1 MEDAALI
8 IKFFSFILSLLLG
21 FALLSGS
28 SIIDLQWFSFPEGFS
43 KIVIT
48 LITLFSTAKFT
59 DIAIL
64 KIKNIIR

>member
-1 MEDAALI
+1 MI
-8 IKFFSFILSLLLG
+8 IKFFSFILNLLLG

-28 SIIDLQWFSFPEGFS
+28 SVIDLSWFAFPEGFS

-59 DIAIL
+59 DFVLI
-64 KIKNIIR
+64 KIRNIRL

>member
-28 SIIDLQWFSFPEGFS
+28 SIIDLSWFSFPEGFS

-59 DIAIL
+59 DFVLI
-64 KIKNIIR
+64 KIRNIRL

>member
-1 MEDAALI
+1 MV
-8 IKFFSFILSLLLG
+8 IKIMSFILSLLLG

-28 SIIDLQWFSFPEGFS
+28 SIIDLSWFSFPEEFS

-59 DIAIL
+59 DMIL
-64 KIKNIIR
+64 AKIKTFIK

>member
-1 MEDAALI
+1 MV

-28 SIIDLQWFSFPEGFS
+28 SIINLSWLSLPEMFS
-43 KIVIT
+43 KIVII

-59 DIAIL
+59 DYFL
-64 KIKNIIR
+64 EKIKTLIR

>member
-1 MEDAALI
+1 MV

-28 SIIDLQWFSFPEGFS
+28 SIIDLSWLSLPEAFS

-59 DIAIL
+59 DFIL
-64 KIKNIIR
+64 AKIKTFIR

>member
-1 MEDAALI
+1 MI

-28 SIIDLQWFSFPEGFS
+28 SVIDLSWFAFPEGFS

-59 DIAIL
+59 DFVLI
-64 KIKNIIR
+64 KIRNIRL